1 MASAPCDSGASR
13 VEREANYTAVGA
25 FVLLVLVMGGLFVYW
40 YSDSRDHRDFTRF
53 EIYFEGSVSGL
64 QKGAPVRYLGVDV
77 GRVVR
82 LSIDPRSSSRVQ
94 VIVDIDSTT
103 PVSERT
109 VARLSLQG
117 ITGLLFID
125 LVEDAAR
132 ARVVTPIE
140 PLKYAVI
147 PSTPSPFDVVL
158 NSLPETLAKVGDAL
172 TRISEILSDDNA
184 RSVAS
189 IVRNIDTAA
198 ARLPATMEGVEQL
211 IAELRDTAR
220 EIEAA
225 AAGVRSVTDK
235 AGPDIT
241 NAMARAQ
248 DVANNLAMATQR
260 LDRLIADNEREI
272 RSFARDGLPELERLL
287 RESRDAAA
295 QFRDLSR
302 GLREQPSQLLY
313 EPNYHGVEI
322 PK

>member
-1 MASAPCDSGASR
+1 MASARCASGAA
-13 VEREANYTAVGA
+13 VEREANYAAVGA

-40 YSDSRDHRDFTRF
+40 YSDSRENRDFTRF
-53 EIYFEGSVSGL
+53 EVYFEGSVSGL

-94 VIVDIDSTT
+94 VVVDIDSTT

-132 ARVVTPIE
+132 AREVKVVE

-158 NSLPETLAKVGDAL
+158 NSLPETMAKVGDAL
-172 TRISEILSDDNA
+172 ARISEVLSDDNA
-184 RSVAS
+184 RSVANT
-189 IVRNIDTAA
+189 VRNIDEAT
-198 ARLPATMEGVEQL
+198 ARLPKTMEGVEQL
-211 IAELRDTAR
+211 VADLRVTAQ
-220 EIEAA
+220 EINAA
-225 AAGVRSVTDK
+225 AAGVRGVTDK
-235 AGPDIT
+235 VGPDIT
-241 NAMARAQ
+241 AAMARAHEVT
-248 DVANNLAMATQR
+248 DNLATATLR
-260 LDRLIADNEREI
+260 LDRLIAENEREI

-287 RESRDAAA
+287 RDSRDAAS

-302 GLREQPSQLLY
+302 GLREEPSQLLY

-322 PK
+322 PR

>member
-1 MASAPCDSGASR
+1 MASARCASGAI
-13 VEREANYTAVGA
+13 VEREANYAAVGA

-40 YSDSRDHRDFTRF
+40 YSDSRENRDFTRY

-77 GRVVR
+77 GRVLR

-132 ARVVTPIE
+132 AREVKVVE
-140 PLKYAVI
+140 PLKYSVI

-158 NSLPETLAKVGDAL
+158 NSLPETMSKVGDAL
-172 TRISEILSDDNA
+172 ARISEILSDDNA
-184 RSVAS
+184 RSVANT
-189 IVRNIDTAA
+189 VRNIDEAT
-198 ARLPATMEGVEQL
+198 ARLPKTMEGVEQL
-211 IAELRDTAR
+211 VADLRVTTR
-220 EIEAA
+220 EINAA
-225 AAGVRSVTDK
+225 AAGVRGVTENV
-235 AGPDIT
+235 GPDISA
-241 NAMARAQ
+241 AMARAHE
-248 DVANNLAMATQR
+248 VADNLAAATQR
-260 LDRLIADNEREI
+260 LERLVADNEREI

-287 RESRDAAA
+287 RDSRDAAS

-302 GLREQPSQLLY
+302 GLREEPSQLLY

-322 PK
+322 PR